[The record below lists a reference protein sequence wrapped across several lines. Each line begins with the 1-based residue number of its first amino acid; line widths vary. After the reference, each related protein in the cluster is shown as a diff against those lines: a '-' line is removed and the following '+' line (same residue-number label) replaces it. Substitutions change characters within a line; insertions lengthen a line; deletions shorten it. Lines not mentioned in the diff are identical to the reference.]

1 MVKSY
6 YTGRIYPEAVIPIVH
21 ASVPQPLAEDYKEAW
36 SILNRSP
43 KSSAV
48 LARRSIQG
56 AIRDF
61 CKISDRTLNLE
72 IQKLTDRYQSHTL
85 DAACAPYVTAELLD
99 LLDKVRKIG
108 NIGAH
113 MEKDVNK
120 LIPVDPKEAAI
131 LLQLVGTLFADWY
144 KARSDRN
151 DRLKQ
156 LATIVTKKDA
166 AKKAAS

>member
-1 MVKSY
+1 
-6 YTGRIYPEAVIPIVH
+6 
-21 ASVPQPLAEDYKEAW
+21 VPQPLAEDYKEAW

-48 LARRSIQG
+48 LARRCIQG

-61 CKISDRTLNLE
+61 CKISGRTLNIE
-72 IQKLTDRYQSHTL
+72 INELAARYQDHTL
-85 DAACAPYVTAELLD
+85 DADCAPYVTAELLD
-99 LLDKVRKIG
+99 LLDKLRKMG

-120 LIPVDPKEAAI
+120 VVAVDQKEAAV

-144 KARSDRN
+144 KARSDRH

-156 LATIVTKKDA
+156 LAAIVAKKDA
-166 AKKAAS
+166 AKKAIS